1 MKQGLAQNIGSLWS
15 KTSPWTQTSLAVIG
29 LASTMVFANGAISPG
44 QVMAEETPTTSK
56 QHFELRPY
64 RVRLGDTLDS
74 IARIYNL
81 RPRDIIRINQL
92 DPNNILQVGQVI
104 VLPQS
109 STRRANS
116 VNASAPGFPGKAI
129 AESTRRPS
137 QAASSAPTTRFGSA
151 HYVNQLKNEVLE
163 LRQRQ
168 IAQPPAAPPQRS
180 RIVASA
186 SLGSESYEP
195 LAQSM
200 LRQSVGPELP
210 PLTSTPFLDN
220 ASGYIWPTAGVITS
234 GFGWRWGR
242 MHQGLDIAAASGT
255 PIYAAARGVVTY
267 AGWSGGYGNLVEI
280 AHTDG
285 SITRYGHNRR
295 NLVRKGQRVNQG
307 EQIAEMGS
315 TGRSTG
321 PHLHFEVHTAGQGA
335 VNPLSHLDVRNP
347 HNHDHNHNH

>member
-1 MKQGLAQNIGSLWS
+1 MKQGFAQNTDSLWS
-15 KTSPWTQTSLAVIG
+15 KTSLWAQTSLAVVG
-29 LASTMVFANGAISPG
+29 LASTMVFAHGAVSPG
-44 QVMAEETPTTSK
+44 QVMAEEVPTTSK

-81 RPRDIIRINQL
+81 RPRDIIRLNQL
-92 DPNNILQVGQVI
+92 DPNSILQVGQVI
-104 VLPQS
+104 ALPQRP
-109 STRRANS
+109 TRQASR
-116 VNASAPGFPGKAI
+116 VNPPVNRSGFQGKAN
-129 AESTRRPS
+129 AESPLSS
-137 QAASSAPTTRFGSA
+137 QAAPTNRFGSA

-168 IAQPPAAPPQRS
+168 IATPPATPPQRN

-200 LRQSVGPELP
+200 LRQSVAPELP
-210 PLTSTPFLDN
+210 PLTSTPFLEN
-220 ASGYIWPTAGVITS
+220 ANGYLWPTAGVITS

-255 PIYAAARGVVTY
+255 PIYAAASGVVTY

-321 PHLHFEVHTAGQGA
+321 PHLHFEVHPAGQGA

-347 HNHDHNHNH
+347 HNHGHNHDH